1 MIGRR
6 PQLAVGN
13 FGNSTGDRQMLGY
26 AKAGDGARLSMI
38 VLHDDAKREYA
49 CGPAQGRPATR
60 VATFTQ
66 ALADQATRQ
75 S

>member
-1 MIGRR
+1 
-6 PQLAVGN
+6 
-13 FGNSTGDRQMLGY
+13 MLGY

-38 VLHDDAKREYA
+38 VRHDDAKREYA